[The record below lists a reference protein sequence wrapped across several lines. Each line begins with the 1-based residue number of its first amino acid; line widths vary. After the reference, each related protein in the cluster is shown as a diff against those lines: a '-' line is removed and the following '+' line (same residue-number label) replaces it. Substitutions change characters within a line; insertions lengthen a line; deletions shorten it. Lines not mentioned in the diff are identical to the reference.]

1 MSTATATLAP
11 SWADAAL
18 ADLGLDLGI
27 EPLDEIAAP
36 TWSWDAFFVGVGTG
50 IALVGVYAAGA
61 ALVAT

>member
-1 MSTATATLAP
+1 MSAATATLAP

-27 EPLDEIAAP
+27 EELDEITAP
-36 TWSWDAFFVGVGTG
+36 TWDWGAFFEGVGVG

-61 ALVAT
+61 ALVT